1 MQLVYESH
9 TGGGYRLNGKITKF
23 LQSQIS
29 KVKPEIHQ
37 VYCQFSES
45 EWKEFDIRYSME
57 VKEM

>member
-1 MQLVYESH
+1 MHESH
-9 TGGGYRLNGKITKF
+9 TGGGYRLNGKMTKF

-45 EWKEFDIRYSME
+45 EWKEFHIRYSME